1 MPYFSTKVLADY
13 VTTDKGTTL
22 FRELLI
28 SQYESSPNLKEYL
41 DCYFEEMDLLFEELE
56 NVYLGR
62 FLEFAGN
69 AQLDVLG
76 IIVGIGR
83 KLSIEAQNFG
93 FLYTRESGGFESL
106 TPDADADIFKTL
118 TDNRDIVTLDDD
130 EFRSVVRAKGYCN
143 GNSTFNVESIY
154 QIIFMLLGRVPSDG
168 VVLKG
173 GIGII
178 TLELDT
184 ASVTLKEIQIIKGFH
199 RYFTPAGYVFYLD
212 LI

>member
-22 FRELLI
+22 LRELLI

-62 FLEFAGN
+62 FLEFATYE
-69 AQLDVLG
+69 QLDVLG

-83 KLSIEAQNFG
+83 KLSIEPQNFG
-93 FLYTRESGGFESL
+93 FLYSRESGGFEST
-106 TPDADADIFKTL
+106 TPNADAEIFRTR
-118 TDNRDIVTLDDD
+118 TNNRDIVTLDDS
-130 EFRSVVRAKGYCN
+130 EFRNIVRAKGFCN

-154 QIIFMLLGRVPSDG
+154 QIIFMILGRVPSDG

-173 GIGII
+173 GVGII

-184 ASVTLKEIQIIKGFH
+184 ASVTLKETQIIKGFH
-199 RYFTPAGYVFYLD
+199 KYFTPSGYVFYLD